1 MKIVQHRIILL
12 ISAMLATGVSFY
24 TSTAWA
30 DVSSNG
36 ILDNVTVQFRTQAAS
51 WGGIITGY
59 ATRLFWALGTISLVW
74 TGSGLI
80 FKKADI
86 SEFFAEFIRFILF
99 FGFFLWL
106 LQNAAAIGAAIIDS
120 MIAIGANASQTGAS
134 NPSAVMDIGFNIFY
148 KVMDQTTISSPVD
161 SIIGALLAGII
172 LVCIALIAAN
182 MTIMLCS
189 AWILLYGGI
198 FFLGFGG
205 SRWTSDI
212 AINYY
217 KAILSVA
224 ASLMAMI
231 LMIGIAQSII
241 TNYYNQMGPGIRISE
256 IATIMVVAIILLLLI
271 HRIPG
276 LISGILT
283 GGTIGNTGIGSMGAG
298 TAMGAMGVAAAA
310 AGMGGAVAASA
321 ARNIATGGATVM
333 AVMQAAGAM
342 MAEGWSSNSNSTPS
356 SGGLAEAMG
365 NGNSAMA
372 PMSKDTG
379 SKSAGR
385 SSRGSMPNSISAAH
399 ENNSDDSDDEITAF
413 VHKNA

>member
-1 MKIVQHRIILL
+1 MRIMYRIAKRLPVL
-12 ISAMLATGVSFY
+12 FAAGISTYGFAAM
-24 TSTAWA
+24 A
-30 DVSSNG
+30 DVASSN
-36 ILDNVTVQFRTQAAS
+36 ILTNVTDQFHTQTAT
-51 WGGIITGY
+51 WGNVITGY

-86 SEFFAEFIRFILF
+86 GEFFAEFIRFILF
-99 FGFFLWL
+99 FGFYLWL
-106 LQNAAAIGAAIIDS
+106 LQNAPAIGTSIINS
-120 MIAIGANASQTGAS
+120 MVAIGANASQTEAS
-134 NPSAVMDIGFNIFY
+134 NPSAVMDIGFNIFH
-148 KVMDQTTISSPVD
+148 KVMEQTTIGEPVD

-189 AWILLYGGI
+189 AWVLLYGGI

-217 KAILSVA
+217 KTILSVA

-231 LMIGIAQSII
+231 LMVGIAQSII
-241 TNYYNQMGPGIRISE
+241 TNYYNQMSTGINVNE

-321 ARNIATGGATVM
+321 ARNIATGGATVV

-342 MAEGWSSNSNSTPS
+342 MAEGWSSNSNSTRT

-385 SSRGSMPNSISAAH
+385 SSQGSMPNSISAAH